1 MHPITETFGMVIK
14 QERKKQNISQ
24 CKLADKTNMYPANIG
39 EHELGKKQPRLDT
52 FCKFAI
58 ALGMTP
64 VELMKLCQ
72 DYVDHREEQK
82 HANISN
88 IF

>member
-1 MHPITETFGMVIK
+1 MHPITVIFGLVIK

-24 CKLADKTNMYPANIG
+24 YKLADRSDMHPNNIG

-72 DYVDHREEQK
+72 DYVDHKEG
-82 HANISN
+82 
-88 IF
+88 